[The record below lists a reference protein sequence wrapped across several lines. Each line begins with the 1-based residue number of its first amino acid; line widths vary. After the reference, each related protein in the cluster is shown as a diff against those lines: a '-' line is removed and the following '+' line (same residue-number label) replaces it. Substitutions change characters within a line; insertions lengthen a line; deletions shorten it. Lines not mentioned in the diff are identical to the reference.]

1 MFKCVKTSF
10 FNRVLC
16 LWLFMLIWSFISAQT
31 IDDDMYKYSK
41 ITLPSLAVLFEN
53 ASNTASVA
61 YYRSLKT
68 YEEKTLSAEKR
79 SWLKYLQ
86 IAGLYRYGVN
96 SVQLMEGSGEIVAPT
111 PDKSPQDWYN
121 VGASLSIP
129 LDDLFDRGGKVKRQ
143 KIKIQAADNQ
153 LEDAY
158 NQVKIEIIDI
168 YTQVQKEID
177 ILKMQLEQ
185 LTLIKTN
192 YEQSRLDF
200 AQNKIGIQELT
211 NQKELYNKEI
221 GECLNSKYT
230 IENLILKLEII
241 SQTKIISR

>member
-1 MFKCVKTSF
+1 MKSRCLNKILPLWF
-10 FNRVLC
+10 FI
-16 LWLFMLIWSFISAQT
+16 FTMGFISAQT
-31 IDDDMYKYSK
+31 IDDDIYKYSK
-41 ITLPSLAVLFEN
+41 ISLPSLTLLFEN
-53 ASNTASVA
+53 ASNAASVE
-61 YYRSLKT
+61 YYRSLKE

-79 SWLKYLQ
+79 NWLKYIQ

-121 VGASLSIP
+121 VGASLAIP

-153 LEDAY
+153 LEAAY
-158 NQVKIEIIDI
+158 DQVKIEIINI
-168 YTQVQKEID
+168 YTQLQKEID

-192 YEQSRLDF
+192 YEQSKLDF
-200 AQNKIGIQELT
+200 AQNNISIQEFT
-211 NQKELYNKEI
+211 NQKELYN
-221 GECLNSKYT
+221 GELTKCFSSKYT

-241 SQTKIISR
+241 SQTKIISK